1 MPDGDKP
8 DMVRL
13 AKAVRNKAVALK
25 HYARGPEHLY
35 ERAARKVVDAKSD
48 AQATHFPTQTGADG
62 KRQERTVPTEVLAGQ
77 ASGPILSA
85 PVASCPDVLMTL
97 WGFEPQS

>member
-1 MPDGDKP
+1 
-8 DMVRL
+8 MVRL

-62 KRQERTVPTEVLAGQ
+62 KRQERTVPTEVLTGQ

-85 PVASCPDVLMTL
+85 PVASCPDVPMTL
-97 WGFEPQS
+97 RGFEPRFQP